1 MTDATT
7 IPCGRC
13 EATIGEPC
21 KTISGK
27 RASYSHSARTGP
39 LNAAWLEGYYE
50 GVRIAFERPDY
61 AHRIVAADAE

>member
-7 IPCGRC
+7 IPCARC

-27 RASYSHSARTGP
+27 RATYSHAGRQRP
-39 LNAAWLEGYYE
+39 LNEAWREGYYE
-50 GVRIAFERPDY
+50 GVRIAVERPDY
-61 AHRIVAADAE
+61 AHRIVATDAE